1 MKFRLPV
8 IIILIVMFSG
18 FGCSIKLGKKS
29 TAKTYY
35 VLQDPDTGEATYR
48 KRPLSLL
55 LGETTAPA
63 LASSRKIVF
72 SRSPDTR
79 SFYQYAS
86 WSETPPRFFTRL
98 LLDRLETARL
108 FTAVCRRPAVVHT
121 DLQLSVELIEFYHD
135 AGKPPG
141 SARIKI
147 RAQLFDSRR
156 KTTVGQQYFFHA
168 VATPTYDA
176 KGAVQGFSQAVG
188 LILDDVVNWLDK
200 VTKLSD

>member
-1 MKFRLPV
+1 MKFRLTV

-18 FGCSIKLGKKS
+18 FSCSIKLGKRS

-35 VLQDPDTGEATYR
+35 VLQDPDTGKTTYR

-55 LGETTAPA
+55 RGETTAPA

-86 WSETPPRFFTRL
+86 WSETPPIFFTRL
-98 LLDRLETARL
+98 LLDRLETAHL

-121 DLQLSVELIEFYHD
+121 DLQLSIELIEFYHD

-141 SARIKI
+141 TAKIKI
-147 RAQLFDSRR
+147 RA
-156 KTTVGQQYFFHA
+156 
-168 VATPTYDA
+168 
-176 KGAVQGFSQAVG
+176 
-188 LILDDVVNWLDK
+188 
-200 VTKLSD
+200 

>member
-1 MKFRLPV
+1 MRYRLPV
-8 IIILIVMFSG
+8 IIILILMFSG

-29 TAKTYY
+29 NAKTYY
-35 VLQDPDTGEATYR
+35 VLQDSGSAKTTYR

-63 LASSRKIVF
+63 LTSSRKIVF
-72 SRSPDTR
+72 SRTPDTR

-98 LLDRLETARL
+98 LLDRLETAGL

-121 DLQLSVELIEFYHD
+121 DLQLAVELIEFYHD
-135 AGKPPG
+135 ASSQPG
-141 SARIKI
+141 TARIKI
-147 RAQLFDSRR
+147 RAQLFDNRKKATIDQRYFSRS
-156 KTTVGQQYFFHA
+156 VP
-168 VATPTYDA
+168 VPTYDA

-188 LILDDVVNWLDK
+188 LILDDVVDWLDK
-200 VTKLSD
+200 VTNTR

>member
-29 TAKTYY
+29 NAKTYY
-35 VLQDPDTGEATYR
+35 VLQDPDAKKATYR

-63 LASSRKIVF
+63 LASGRKIVF

-98 LLDRLETARL
+98 LLDRLETAGL

-135 AGKPPG
+135 AGIQPG

-147 RAQLFDSRR
+147 RAQLFDRR
-156 KTTVGQQYFFHA
+156 SKTTVGQQYFFHA
-168 VATPTYDA
+168 VTTPTYDA

-200 VTKLSD
+200 VTNTR